1 MLAARNL
8 DYGQLNASAGMHAGP
23 AGLLSMYV
31 PCCLLVL
38 PPVRTASLG
47 LLSMSVLLPSF
58 STIYYIASLKFFYV
72 VLVVICCKG
81 P

>member
-31 PCCLLVL
+31 
-38 PPVRTASLG
+38 
-47 LLSMSVLLPSF
+47 LLPSF
-58 STIYYIASLKFFYV
+58 ITIHHIAASLKFVF
-72 VLVVICCKG
+72 VVICCKG